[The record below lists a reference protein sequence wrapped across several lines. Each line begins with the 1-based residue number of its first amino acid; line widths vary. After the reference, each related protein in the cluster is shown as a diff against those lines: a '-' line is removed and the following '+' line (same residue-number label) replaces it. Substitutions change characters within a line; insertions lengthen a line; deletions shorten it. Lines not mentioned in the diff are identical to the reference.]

1 MKGRPSLT
9 ITMVIRAKVTSIASS
24 KFDLPSILNYCPRN
38 FFLELEPF
46 LPYFSLSIENQN
58 LNVNRE
64 DTIFIIYRELPTI

>member
-24 KFDLPSILNYCPRN
+24 KFDLPSFLIICPRN
-38 FFLELEPF
+38 VFLELEPF
-46 LPYFSLSIENQN
+46 LPYVSLSIENQN

-64 DTIFIIYRELPTI
+64 DTIFFIYRELPTI